1 MVRLF
6 HDFTRVTGNAALWAL
21 MLAIVWIANPQAAY
35 AQAQISVARTDDGP
49 VGSAQACGT
58 SSLTRTFSVGTNFVV
73 GDVDLG
79 VIVAH
84 PWRGDLRITLR
95 SPAGTSVQLTNGD
108 VNNLGGDNF
117 NVRLNDEG
125 TQTVNTDGNNANHI
139 SAQTPPFQHN
149 FIPNNPLSAFD
160 GQNSAGIWTMD
171 ICDLFPG
178 ADDGTFLYGEL
189 FLTSVAPNGADLALA
204 KAVSNANPAFG
215 STISYTLT
223 LTNAGPV
230 TATNVEVL
238 DDLPVGFDYVSSS
251 GFDDY
256 DPATGIW
263 TVSSIAPGQTRTMTI
278 TGTVSAP
285 TGVTITNFAEVSASS
300 APDADS
306 TPGNGSTTED
316 DDASASFTVQGI
328 RSAGTAPVLSCPV
341 GTRLF
346 DWDAPGVVWTA
357 GLLNQSFPVANFGQ
371 VGFAITTDG
380 TWVNDPTFGG
390 LSPTEA
396 SLNTGGSATSG
407 NSLHQLLDFANRQQT
422 ATTVITLPNAVSG
435 AQFTIFDVDFA
446 ANDFADK
453 VTVTGT
459 YQGASVIPILTNG
472 TANYVVGNTAIG
484 DVTSGNTS
492 GAGNVVVTFT
502 QPVDTITIV
511 YGNAPTAPVVPDGQ
525 AVTIHDITFC
535 APQTQLS
542 VTKVSSVIADPFNPD
557 PASAKA
563 IPGATVEYVIQVTNT
578 GISATD
584 PGELI
589 ITDFHSADVKLC
601 RVDRVGGPIVFND
614 PGGAT
619 GLDYDPA
626 TDLAFSDINSA
637 GFGASLNDDGTG
649 CDPAIDGFRITPG
662 GQMAGGSSFE
672 LRVRY
677 EVIPSSG
684 PTP

>member
-1 MVRLF
+1 MARLL
-6 HDFTRVTGNAALWAL
+6 HHPARLIGNAMLLALL
-21 MLAIVWIANPQAAY
+21 LAIVWIASPQAAY
-35 AQAQISVARTDDGP
+35 AQTQISVARTNDGA
-49 VGSAQACGT
+49 VGGAQACGT
-58 SSLTRTFSVGTNFVV
+58 SSLSRTFSVTDNFVI

-79 VIVAH
+79 VIVNH
-84 PWRGDLRITLR
+84 TWRGDLRITLR
-95 SPAGTSVQLTNGD
+95 SPAGTSVQLTNGNT
-108 VNNLGGDNF
+108 NNLSGDHF
-117 NVRLNDEG
+117 NVRLDDEG
-125 TQTVNTDGNNANHI
+125 TQLVNTDGNTVAHTD
-139 SAQTPPFQHN
+139 AQSPPFQHN
-149 FIPNNPLSAFD
+149 FIPDNPLSVFD
-160 GQNSAGIWTMD
+160 GQNSAGTWTME
-171 ICDLFPG
+171 ICDLFPT
-178 ADDGTFLYGEL
+178 ADNGTFRYAEL
-189 FLTSVAPNGADLALA
+189 FLTSVAPNTADLSLA
-204 KAVSNANPAFG
+204 KSVSNASPAFG

-223 LTNAGPV
+223 LTNTGPV
-230 TATNVEVL
+230 AATNVEVL
-238 DDLPVGFDYVSSS
+238 DELPVGFDYVSSS

-263 TVSSIAPGQTRTMTI
+263 SVSSIASGQTRTMTI

-316 DDASASFTVQGI
+316 DDASASFTVQGT
-328 RSAGTAPVLSCPV
+328 RTAGTAPVLSCPV

-346 DWDAPGVVWTA
+346 DWDAPGVVWAA
-357 GLLNQSFPVANFGQ
+357 GVLNQSFTVANFGD
-371 VGFAITTDG
+371 VGFSITSDG

-390 LSPTEA
+390 LSPAEA
-396 SLNTGGSATSG
+396 SANTGGSASSG
-407 NSLHQLLDFANRQQT
+407 NSLHQYLDFANRQQT

-492 GAGNVVVTFT
+492 GAGNVVVTFD

-542 VTKVSSVIADPFNPD
+542 VTKVSSVLSDPVNAD

-563 IPGATVEYVIQVTNT
+563 IPGATVEYVIQVSNT

-584 PGELI
+584 PGELV
-589 ITDFHSADVKLC
+589 ITDFHSADIKLC
-601 RVDRVGGPIVFND
+601 RVDQAGGPVVFSE

-619 GLDYDPA
+619 GLTYDPA
-626 TDLAFSDINSA
+626 SDLAFSDINTA
-637 GFGASLNDDGTG
+637 GFGASPNDDGTG
-649 CDPAIDGFRITPG
+649 CDPAIDGFRVTPS
-662 GQMAGGSSFE
+662 GQMRGGSSFE

-677 EVIPSSG
+677 QVLDPAG

>member
-1 MVRLF
+1 MAGLLHHPARLI
-6 HDFTRVTGNAALWAL
+6 GNAMLLALL
-21 MLAIVWIANPQAAY
+21 LAIVWIASPQAAY
-35 AQAQISVARTDDGP
+35 AQTQISVARTNDGP
-49 VGSAQACGT
+49 IGSAQACGT
-58 SSLTRTFSVGTNFVV
+58 SSLSRTFSVTDNFVI

-79 VIVAH
+79 VIANH
-84 PWRGDLRITLR
+84 TWRGDLRITLR
-95 SPAGTSVQLTNGD
+95 SPAGTSVQLTNGNT
-108 VNNLGGDNF
+108 NNLSGDHF
-117 NVRLNDEG
+117 NVRLNDQG
-125 TQTVNTDGNNANHI
+125 TQLVNTDGNTVAHTD
-139 SAQTPPFQHN
+139 AQNPPFQHN
-149 FIPNNPLSAFD
+149 FIPNNPLSAFN
-160 GQNSAGIWTMD
+160 GQSSAGTWTME
-171 ICDLFPG
+171 ICDLFPT
-178 ADDGTFLYGEL
+178 ADDGIFRYAEL
-189 FLTSVAPNGADLALA
+189 FLTSVAPSTADLSLA
-204 KAVSNANPAFG
+204 KSVSNANPAFG
-215 STISYTLT
+215 STISFTLS
-223 LTNAGPV
+223 LANAGPL
-230 TATNVEVL
+230 TANGVSVL
-238 DDLPVGFDYVSSS
+238 DELPVGFDYVSSS
-251 GFDDY
+251 GTGSY
-256 DPATGIW
+256 DPVTGVW
-263 TVSSIAPGQTRTMTI
+263 TVGSIASGQTRTMTI

-316 DDASASFTVQGI
+316 DDASASFTVQGT
-328 RSAGTAPVLSCPV
+328 RTAGTAPVLSCPV

-357 GLLNQSFPVANFGQ
+357 GVLNQSFTVANFGT
-371 VGFAITTDG
+371 VAFSISSDG
-380 TWVNDPTFGG
+380 TWVNDPAFGG
-390 LSPTEA
+390 LSPAESTA
-396 SLNTGGSATSG
+396 NTGGSASSG
-407 NSLHQLLDFANRQQT
+407 NSLHQFLDFANRQQT

-484 DVTSGNTS
+484 DVTSGNNS
-492 GAGNVVVTFT
+492 GAGNVVVTFD

-542 VTKVSSVIADPFNPD
+542 VTKVSSVISDPVNPD

-563 IPGATVEYVIQVTNT
+563 IPGATVEYVIQVSNT

-584 PGELI
+584 PGELTV
-589 ITDFHSADVKLC
+589 TDFHSADIKLC
-601 RVDRVGGPIVFND
+601 RIDQAGGPIVFSE

-619 GLDYDPA
+619 GLTYNPA
-626 TDLAFSDINSA
+626 SDLAFSDINTA
-637 GFGASLNDDGTG
+637 GFGASPNDDGTG
-649 CDPAIDGFRITPG
+649 CDPAIDGFRVTPS
-662 GQMAGGSSFE
+662 GQMRGGSSFE

-677 EVIPSSG
+677 QVLDPAG